1 MSKKNKVI
9 LVTISLFVLLAVFII
24 ISFSLKDKE
33 ENNYDVSMMNEVNV
47 NDVLKM
53 FDSKKN
59 YVLYVGREGC
69 NVCVH
74 ILPALKEAQ
83 IKNNYI
89 TQYLDIKKVDRSSDE
104 WLELVD
110 KLTMKSTQ
118 TLNETNK
125 GEQVTETYGYF
136 LHNYGFTPT
145 IIVIK
150 NGKQTAGFIGNAT
163 QEELV
168 NWLSS
173 KVN

>member
-9 LVTISLFVLLAVFII
+9 LVTISVLVLLII
-24 ISFSLKDKE
+24 FLLIIFSPKDKKD
-33 ENNYDVSMMNEVNV
+33 NNYDVSMMNEVNV
-47 NDVLKM
+47 SDVLDM
-53 FDSKKN
+53 FDSKKT

-69 NVCVH
+69 NVCVN

-89 TQYLDIKKVDRSSDE
+89 TQYLDIKKVNRSSDE

-118 TLNETNK
+118 TLNETNQ

-136 LHNYGFTPT
+136 LHKYGFTPT

-150 NGKQTAGFIGNAT
+150 NGKQTAGFIGNT
-163 QEELV
+163 TKEELV